1 MVKYGAGSECNPD
14 WNIRY
19 EQAIDSLKAKVK
31 SKFFPLA
38 ADLWADYVMMKE
50 QGYALHDIAQKYNL
64 TEEMVKS
71 LIKDINH
78 FLTTH

>member
-1 MVKYGAGSECNPD
+1 MRNATSE
-14 WNIRY
+14 Y
-19 EQAIDSLKAKVK
+19 
-31 SKFFPLA
+31 
-38 ADLWADYVMMKE
+38 
-50 QGYALHDIAQKYNL
+50 IARIYKL

>member
-1 MVKYGAGSECNPD
+1 MF
-14 WNIRY
+14 
-19 EQAIDSLKAKVK
+19 
-31 SKFFPLA
+31 KFGKIWLFQ
-38 ADLWADYVMMKE
+38 DRI
-50 QGYALHDIAQKYNL
+50 ALHDIAQKYNL